1 MFQKAEMEK
10 FASAALV
17 NQLRKLAEAVEKGE
31 VDVHEVS
38 IEYLDFKYVQP
49 FPQFPER
56 IKITLIASRK
66 E

>member
-17 NQLRKLAEAVEKGE
+17 NQLRRLAEAVEKGE

-38 IEYLDFKYVQP
+38 IKYLDFKYMLP
-49 FPQFPER
+49 FHSFLKDLR
-56 IKITLIASRK
+56 LH
-66 E
+66 